1 MILLSKLIEWFLPS
15 LREKHGDRLLPSH
28 EQALDAMGNCR
39 TENSPV
45 MVVECTDCGNKEVIP
60 HSCGHRSCP
69 HCQHYESQQ
78 WLERQ
83 RAKLLPVSYFMVTF
97 TLPRQLRGLLFYNQ
111 QLGYDLLMRL
121 AWQTL
126 REFGLND
133 KQLHGI
139 LGATAVLHT
148 HARSLDFHPHV
159 HFIVPAG
166 ALDPKQRLWR
176 KKRGKYLFRE
186 KNLAKVFR
194 AKWFAAMA
202 EVGLQVRPTL
212 PEEWVVDC
220 KYVGR
225 GEKALTY
232 LGKYLY
238 RGVLREKDILSCEN
252 GQVTFRYTDN
262 QGHVKTRTLPGAD
275 FLWLLLQ
282 HVLPKGFRRARDY
295 GLLHANSKPLIQ
307 LLRWIFPRPFERP
320 YKKSQRPPIR
330 CPACGGVMQIITT
343 RYLPFLKAQPT

>member
-1 MILLSKLIEWFLPS
+1 MILLSQPIDRFLPS
-15 LREKHGDRLLPSH
+15 LRRKHGTRLLPSH
-28 EQALDAMGNCR
+28 EKALDAMANCR

-45 MVVECTDCGNKEVIP
+45 MVVQCADCGNKEVIP

-83 RAKLLPVSYFMVTF
+83 YAKLLPVSYFTVTF
-97 TLPRQLRGLLFYNQ
+97 TLPQQLRGLVFTNQ
-111 QLGYDLLMRL
+111 SLCCDLLMRP
-121 AWQTL
+121 ARKTL

-133 KQLHGI
+133 KQLHGL

-148 HARSLDFHPHV
+148 NTRRPDFHPHV

-166 ALDPKQRLWR
+166 ALDPTQRLWR
-176 KKRGKYLFRE
+176 NKRGKYLFRE

-202 EVGLQVRPTL
+202 NEGLVVRPTL
-212 PEEWVVDC
+212 PEDWVVDC
-220 KYVGR
+220 QYVGR

-238 RGVLREKDILSCEN
+238 RGVLREKDILTCED
-252 GQVTFRYTDN
+252 GAVTFRYTDN
-262 QGHVKTRTLPGAD
+262 QGNVKTRSLPGAD

-295 GLLHANSKPLIQ
+295 GLLHANSKSLIH
-307 LLRWIFPRPFERP
+307 LLRWIVPGRFERP
-320 YKKSQRPPIR
+320 YEKPQRPPIR
-330 CPACGGVMQIITT
+330 CPVCGGVMEIIAT
-343 RYLPFLKAQPT
+343 RCLASPKLQPT

>member
-1 MILLSKLIEWFLPS
+1 MILLSQLIDWFSPL
-15 LREKHGDRLLPSH
+15 LREKHGERLLPSH
-28 EQALDAMGNCR
+28 EKALDAMANCR
-39 TENSPV
+39 TANSPV
-45 MVVECTDCGNKEVIP
+45 MLVACGDCDHKEVIP

-83 RAKLLPVSYFMVTF
+83 RAKLLPVTYFMVTF
-97 TLPRQLRGLLFYNQ
+97 TLPRQLRGLVFSNQ
-111 QLGYDLLMRL
+111 QVGYDLLMRL

-133 KQLHGI
+133 KQLHGV

-148 HARSLDFHPHV
+148 NTRSLDFHPHV

-166 ALDPKQRLWR
+166 ALDPKHRLWR

-194 AKWFAAMA
+194 GKWLAAMA
-202 EVGLQVRPTL
+202 AEGLTLRPSV
-212 PEEWVVDC
+212 PQDWVVDC
-220 KYVGR
+220 QYVGR

-252 GQVTFRYTDN
+252 GQVTFRYIDN
-262 QGHVKTRTLPGAD
+262 QRRARTRTLSGAD

-307 LLRWIFPRPFERP
+307 LLRWIFPAAFEQP
-320 YKKSQRPPIR
+320 GEKPQRPPIR
-330 CPACGGVMQIITT
+330 CPACGGVMAIIAT
-343 RYLPFLKAQPT
+343 RCQALPQAQPT